1 MSRNLRPI
9 PLGSFIPPVTGTYGR
24 PAAVASNRFDES
36 GNFRTRTGSFKRARV
51 GDDGELDAA
60 FNITRDY
67 PPPSYPPKP
76 LFDCESIKALMVTA
90 SEKAVSMKARVDNP
104 NVDQDT
110 KDFASA
116 NLVMFDLLSA
126 IVEKAIIPLANAPPP
141 GWPRNCNADPPPTAP
156 KPVPGTKELTKAL
169 AIAEKTCIIFDAE
182 LGPSPV
188 SNKERLAHVF
198 SATVRAKAIS
208 VAEEACVD
216 ANPEDVAIDVAEA
229 VRVMDDALS
238 SATNLSFLGQVT
250 KPYTNNRDASD
261 PRNNTFCTLPL
272 KLEFP
277 DRGARIHFER
287 TLREKCKMRASMS
300 LPPGIRT
307 EAEKYRQTLLAKF
320 PGEIVMVRA
329 ESEGLHFA
337 GFHKRDGE
345 GKWIRVDET
354 CKIPLSAVLPEGT
367 DGAAGGSQAMS

>member
-141 GWPRNCNADPPPTAP
+141 WLAAQLQRRSPPHCSQT
-156 KPVPGTKELTKAL
+156 
-169 AIAEKTCIIFDAE
+169 
-182 LGPSPV
+182 
-188 SNKERLAHVF
+188 
-198 SATVRAKAIS
+198 RA
-208 VAEEACVD
+208 
-216 ANPEDVAIDVAEA
+216 
-229 VRVMDDALS
+229 
-238 SATNLSFLGQVT
+238 G
-250 KPYTNNRDASD
+250 
-261 PRNNTFCTLPL
+261 
-272 KLEFP
+272 
-277 DRGARIHFER
+277 
-287 TLREKCKMRASMS
+287 
-300 LPPGIRT
+300 
-307 EAEKYRQTLLAKF
+307 
-320 PGEIVMVRA
+320 
-329 ESEGLHFA
+329 
-337 GFHKRDGE
+337 HKRAYE
-345 GKWIRVDET
+345 GSRHCRKN
-354 CKIPLSAVLPEGT
+354 LHHF
-367 DGAAGGSQAMS
+367 

>member
-1 MSRNLRPI
+1 MRPI
-9 PLGSFIPPVTGTYGR
+9 PLGAFIPPVTGTYGR
-24 PAAVASNRFDES
+24 PSAVASNRFDES
-36 GNFRTRTGSFKRARV
+36 GNFRARSGSFKRPRV
-51 GDDGELDAA
+51 GDEGELDAA

-67 PPPSYPPKP
+67 PPLSHPPKP
-76 LFDCESIKALMVTA
+76 LFDCELIKALMVTA
-90 SEKAVSMKARVDNP
+90 SEKAVTMKARIDDP
-104 NVDQDT
+104 NINQDT

-116 NLVMFDLLSA
+116 NLSMFDLLSA

-141 GWPRNCNADPPPTAP
+141 GWPRGAHAEPPPTAP
-156 KPVPGTKELTKAL
+156 KPAPGTKELTKAL
-169 AIAEKTCIIFDAE
+169 EIAEKTCIIFDAE

-198 SATVRAKAIS
+198 SATVRAKAIA

-216 ANPEDVAIDVAEA
+216 ANPDEVALDVAEA

-238 SATNLSFLGQVT
+238 CATNMSFLGQVT
-250 KPYTNNRDASD
+250 RPYTNNRNASD

-277 DRGARIHFER
+277 DRSARIHFER
-287 TLREKCKMRASMS
+287 TLRERCKMRASMS

-307 EAEKYRQTLLAKF
+307 EAEKYRQSLLAKF

-329 ESEGLHFA
+329 ESEGLRFA
-337 GFHKRDGE
+337 GFHKVDGV
-345 GKWIRVDET
+345 GKWVRDTST
-354 CKIPLSAVLPEGT
+354 CRIPLGAVLPTGE
-367 DGAAGGSQAMS
+367 GGSEEIST